1 MKSTEIKLKKK
12 SEAILRTLRENTG
25 GRLLLKEEVV
35 LLSYLSNSTAFLVL
49 AEREIEKFKEILNTS
64 SKSGYEVIYGAEALV
79 HLYSEEESIF
89 AGIAV
94 CSRCNEADIVLIYI
108 PKTRIISEVQHGK

>member
-35 LLSYLSNSTAFLVL
+35 LLSYLLNSTAFLVL
-49 AEREIEKFKEILNTS
+49 AVREIEKFKEMLNTS
-64 SKSGYEVIYGAEALV
+64 STSGYEVIYGASALKN
-79 HLYSEEESIF
+79 LYFDDESIST
-89 AGIAV
+89 GIAV
-94 CSRCNEADIVLIYI
+94 CSRCNETDTVLIYI
-108 PKTRIISEVQHGK
+108 PKTHIISEVRNGK